1 MTDPAPDRPAESPES
16 AAPAT
21 PDDFA
26 RQAEAPSRNFLVE
39 LGSEFLQF
47 LKEEKKWWLI
57 PIIVSLGLIA
67 LLALLLHSP
76 AAPFIYPLF

>member
-1 MTDPAPDRPAESPES
+1 MTDPATDRPAETPEP

-21 PDDFA
+21 ADDFA

>member
-1 MTDPAPDRPAESPES
+1 MTDPAPDRPAESPEP
-16 AAPAT
+16 AAAAA

-67 LLALLLHSP
+67 LIALLLHSP

>member
-1 MTDPAPDRPAESPES
+1 MTDTPTN
-16 AAPAT
+16 T
-21 PDDFA
+21 PDDHAAPEPVEPADFA
-26 RQAEAPSRNFLVE
+26 SQAEAPTGNFLVE
-39 LGSEFLQF
+39 LGAEFVQF

-67 LLALLLHSP
+67 LVALLLHSP

>member
-1 MTDPAPDRPAESPES
+1 MTDPTDRSTESPDP
-16 AAPAT
+16 AAA
-21 PDDFA
+21 DEFA
-26 RQAEAPSRNFLVE
+26 RQAEAPTRNFLVE
-39 LGSEFLQF
+39 LGSEFLTF
-47 LKEEKKWWLI
+47 LREEKKWWLI

>member
-1 MTDPAPDRPAESPES
+1 MTEQPANPTPQNAE
-16 AAPAT
+16 

-26 RQAEAPSRNFLVE
+26 RQASAPSRHPIVE
-39 LGSEFLQF
+39 LASDFVQF

-57 PIIVSLGLIA
+57 PILLSLGLIA
-67 LLALLLHSP
+67 IVALLLQSP

>member
-1 MTDPAPDRPAESPES
+1 MTDDAPKPANQPAAGD
-16 AAPAT
+16 AARG
-21 PDDFA
+21 DEFA
-26 RQAEAPSRNFLVE
+26 AQAQAPSRNFLVE
-39 LGSEFLQF
+39 LASEFWQF

-67 LLALLLHSP
+67 LVALLLHSP

>member
-1 MTDPAPDRPAESPES
+1 MTDPATDRPAESPEP
-16 AAPAT
+16 AAPVA

-26 RQAEAPSRNFLVE
+26 RQAEAPTRNFLVE

-57 PIIVSLGLIA
+57 PIIVSLALIA

>member
-1 MTDPAPDRPAESPES
+1 MPDPAADRPAESSDP
-16 AAPAT
+16 AAPE
-21 PDDFA
+21 DFA
-26 RQAEAPSRNFLVE
+26 RQAQAPSRNFLVE

-67 LLALLLHSP
+67 LIALLLHSP

>member
-1 MTDPAPDRPAESPES
+1 MTNPAPDRPAESPEP
-16 AAPAT
+16 AAP
-21 PDDFA
+21 DEFA

-57 PIIVSLGLIA
+57 PIVVSLGLIA